1 MRTCEICG
9 WDNPN
14 GLECCENCN
23 APLSHDVFISY
34 SRKDYVDEKGCVLP
48 NNILSKIKDLLKDH
62 GVSYWF
68 DEEGI
73 YSGDEFASILTRAIR
88 NSKIFLFISSVNS
101 NQSKWTSNE
110 ISTALEFK
118 KTIIPFR
125 IDESPYNDSVM
136 MKIVSYDYI
145 ECKNEK
151 MAMSKLLRAVKHHL
165 PSSDGRP
172 RRSMIDVPDG
182 ARGATVIFDV
192 GDRRTERVFAY
203 DNNGARIVHEKISE
217 GESASGTKSVSPK
230 SSVTGRMEGAKNNL
244 FQKLAIALLLL
255 IVFIGGLIAF
265 LNSSDKQE
273 NSKIGNRQENDISYE
288 CRPVDLE
295 LPSGTLWGD
304 RNIGAKNEADFGM
317 LYAWGEISTKE
328 DYSQGMYDSTNKPK
342 SNITLQKNDVA
353 TTILGDDWEIPSE
366 KQYRELL
373 NECQWKWIQ
382 IKGHYGYEI
391 TGKNG
396 NKIFLPAAGWICSTK
411 PDYQNKYGY
420 YWTSERVTSNP
431 QFARSLQF
439 PKDGKGIIGNG
450 YLYYGRSVRAV
461 YKSDAVAE

>member
-1 MRTCEICG
+1 MGEI
-9 WDNPN
+9 WHMN
-14 GLECCENCN
+14 
-23 APLSHDVFISY
+23 
-34 SRKDYVDEKGCVLP
+34 
-48 NNILSKIKDLLKDH
+48 
-62 GVSYWF
+62 
-68 DEEGI
+68 
-73 YSGDEFASILTRAIR
+73 
-88 NSKIFLFISSVNS
+88 
-101 NQSKWTSNE
+101 
-110 ISTALEFK
+110 
-118 KTIIPFR
+118 
-125 IDESPYNDSVM
+125 
-136 MKIVSYDYI
+136 
-145 ECKNEK
+145 
-151 MAMSKLLRAVKHHL
+151 
-165 PSSDGRP
+165 
-172 RRSMIDVPDG
+172 
-182 ARGATVIFDV
+182 
-192 GDRRTERVFAY
+192 
-203 DNNGARIVHEKISE
+203 
-217 GESASGTKSVSPK
+217 
-230 SSVTGRMEGAKNNL
+230 
-244 FQKLAIALLLL
+244 LLLIL

-288 CRPVDLE
+288 CRPVDLG
-295 LPSGTLWGD
+295 LTSGTLWAD
-304 RNIGAKNEADFGM
+304 RNVGAATLPDFGD

-373 NECQWKWIQ
+373 NECQWRWIQ

-396 NKIFLPAAGWICSTK
+396 NKIFLPAAGWICSSK

-420 YWTSERVTSNP
+420 YWTSERVTSNS